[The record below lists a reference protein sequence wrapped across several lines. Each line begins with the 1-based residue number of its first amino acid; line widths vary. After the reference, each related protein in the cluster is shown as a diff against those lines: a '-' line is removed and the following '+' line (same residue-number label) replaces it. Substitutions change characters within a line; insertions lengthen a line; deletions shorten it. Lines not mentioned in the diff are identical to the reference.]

1 MTRARGFSL
10 LEVLVATAVF
20 AVVAAL
26 AWGGLETVARQA
38 RVLDEETQ
46 QWRQLQRTLSLL
58 ERDLRQALP
67 VSVSAAD
74 GSVVPA
80 VVGRRDAVMLHTAVL
95 DTGVV
100 AVRWRCRDGGL
111 WRHADRGGAA
121 DGQPLLADLEAC
133 AWSYR
138 GEGDVMTAD
147 WATPTPAAVPR
158 AIELRLVSTRFGHI
172 HRLLELPAAPRSGAS
187 R

>member
-10 LEVLVATAVF
+10 LEVLVASAVF

-67 VSVSAAD
+67 VSGSAAD

-80 VVGRRDAVMLHTAVL
+80 VLGRRDAVMLHTAIP

-111 WRHADRGGAA
+111 WRDVGGGGAVA
-121 DGQPLLADLEAC
+121 GQPLLADLEAC

-138 GEGDVMTAD
+138 GDGDVMTAD
-147 WATPTPAAVPR
+147 WTTPAPAAVPR

-172 HRLLELPAAPRSGAS
+172 HRLLELPAAPRTGAS